1 MQVNLFPKVCNAVR
15 AMAECCTKSGTPV
28 AKSEVYN
35 ETWLL
40 RMVLACIHD
49 CTEEAFV
56 TQNKKIGDTLKKI
69 HKAVR
74 QQWISEGG
82 LEPAF
87 RQEGTTWTDAILGN
101 VKISGDN
108 KRGVKYEMRDD
119 STGVIIVEAKMGS
132 ELSSGITNSPDYNQA
147 ARNIACLA
155 KLLIEQNA
163 SPAVISESAFVVLAP
178 RSKLEEWEKDENS
191 PQQLINGAWK
201 TIKDQT
207 RTRNV
212 NCDFDTTF
220 KSMVENIKDN
230 SIALSWDDVIDAIQP
245 NDTNLFSG
253 FPISYLRDFY
263 KIACSEIN
271 VNK

>member
-1 MQVNLFPKVCNAVR
+1 
-15 AMAECCTKSGTPV
+15 
-28 AKSEVYN
+28 
-35 ETWLL
+35 
-40 RMVLACIHD
+40 
-49 CTEEAFV
+49 
-56 TQNKKIGDTLKKI
+56 
-69 HKAVR
+69 
-74 QQWISEGG
+74 
-82 LEPAF
+82 
-87 RQEGTTWTDAILGN
+87 
-101 VKISGDN
+101 
-108 KRGVKYEMRDD
+108 
-119 STGVIIVEAKMGS
+119 MGS

-163 SPAVISESAFVVLAP
+163 SPDVISESAFVVLAP

-201 TIKDQT
+201 TIKEQK
-207 RTRNV
+207 RARNV

-245 NDTNLFSG
+245 IDTNLFSG
-253 FPISYLRDFY
+253 FPISYLKDFY